1 MKPHAGSMQ
10 NFSTVMAPPGDS
22 RTTYQQDLLGRIDY
36 RSAKPIKAYEK
47 WTVTSIDTVIK
58 PIVTTI
64 RASPD
69 LAEFRQS
76 LQDSTDE
83 KYLYSPLQAI
93 FRTIEGA
100 AAGVTGYKRTQFRQL
115 VSMSDHVPDAEN
127 MSFPHNK
134 PDFVLAEVPPTSD
147 PLTPAIDVGSDGV
160 KWRQISGFIEVKSQ
174 VRDGPNVTKS
184 TSVKPIVLQAANYA
198 RLIMAARPFQLYV
211 LCVFIYGHKFSL
223 GWYDRRG
230 VIISEDYDILNDLD
244 ILVNVILQLTTHMTT
259 YQLGHDR
266 SARLLEGHSY
276 YQLEYPSFLV
286 SMGATGDTCLWKTK
300 GPPVWS
306 SLSLLG
312 RGTATWRAVVPSNK
326 PEKDEVIVI
335 LKTLWR
341 SQTRQSESNIYG
353 RIKLPLPGVAEFS
366 LGDDVRIPLAKET
379 HARVTIGTLRS
390 LVLDDDAGV
399 LDDPVLHRLVLNT
412 VGLPL
417 WDAGTTKDLILG
429 SLTAL
434 KGHQGLVEQGILHRD
449 MSPGNIFIGGPGC
462 AEGWEGFVA
471 DLEFASVAQ
480 PETETVVSLHPLP
493 PSAGQLN
500 TRGIFLEETVLSSSK
515 VPGAEITGTALFM
528 AEELLSL
535 MLLPDNRKIRPAQIK
550 REVHHDLESF
560 ILVLFYS
567 VMKRGLERRLWY
579 DKPDKESQIQ
589 QLYRTLFGGHTIRLI
604 RLGRSSFLDESD
616 PPVYLLDVLD
626 SPTEQLLYGCWRLL
640 KIQRSSNFP
649 INERRA
655 KIDQKMQWANDS
667 EELKVITYAQL
678 YDIYDV
684 AVCELSGVN

>member
-10 NFSTVMAPPGDS
+10 NFSTVTAPPGDS

-36 RSAKPIKAYEK
+36 RSANPIKAYEK
-47 WTVTSIDTVIK
+47 WTITSIDTVIK

-83 KYLYSPLQAI
+83 KHLYSPLQAI

-115 VSMSDHVPDAEN
+115 ASMSDHVPDAEN
-127 MSFPHNK
+127 MSFPHIK
-134 PDFVLAEVPPTSD
+134 PDFVLTEVPPTSD

-174 VRDGPNVTKS
+174 VQDGPNMTKS
-184 TSVKPIVLQAANYA
+184 TSVKPIVSQAANYA

-244 ILVNVILQLTTHMTT
+244 ILANVILQLTTHMTT

-286 SMGATGDTCLWKTK
+286 SMGAAGDTR
-300 GPPVWS
+300 
-306 SLSLLG
+306 

-335 LKTLWR
+335 LKTLRR
-341 SQTRQSESNIYG
+341 SQTRESESNIYG

-366 LGDDVRIPLAKET
+366 LGNDVRIPLAKET

-417 WDAGTTKDLILG
+417 WDAGTTKDIILG

-449 MSPGNIFIGGPGC
+449 ISSGNIFIGGPGC

-480 PETETVVSLHPLP
+480 PETET
-493 PSAGQLN
+493 LN

-515 VPGAEITGTALFM
+515 APGAEITMSWTRQRKNYSTA
-528 AEELLSL
+528 
-535 MLLPDNRKIRPAQIK
+535 
-550 REVHHDLESF
+550 V
-560 ILVLFYS
+560 
-567 VMKRGLERRLWY
+567 
-579 DKPDKESQIQ
+579 
-589 QLYRTLFGGHTIRLI
+589 GG
-604 RLGRSSFLDESD
+604 F
-616 PPVYLLDVLD
+616 
-626 SPTEQLLYGCWRLL
+626 
-640 KIQRSSNFP
+640 
-649 INERRA
+649 
-655 KIDQKMQWANDS
+655 
-667 EELKVITYAQL
+667 
-678 YDIYDV
+678 
-684 AVCELSGVN
+684 